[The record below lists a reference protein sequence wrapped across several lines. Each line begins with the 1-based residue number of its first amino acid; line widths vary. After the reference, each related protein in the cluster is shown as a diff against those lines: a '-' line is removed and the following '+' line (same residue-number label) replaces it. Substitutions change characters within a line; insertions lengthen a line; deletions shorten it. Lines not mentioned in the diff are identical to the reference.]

1 MNDPVARWPVLMGV
15 GPYALLAS
23 LTAITVADGSESGA
37 SGLTDLVL
45 SALLAAWML
54 GVYTL
59 RPAWRGR
66 VPVMALFLAVV
77 VLLWAALV
85 VRSPWFGFFT
95 PAVYVYAFRVLPWPW
110 QPAGIAAVG
119 AVAGTAQAYGVDKTT
134 VVGLVTYGAI
144 IAANAIPMCLFAWFA
159 RRDDERNQERDRALH
174 EAREANR
181 KLAASLAE
189 NAALHEQLLA
199 QARDAG
205 VQDERQRMAREI
217 HDTLAQGFTG
227 VISQLRAA
235 EHAGDDPPG
244 WRRHVAAATELAR
257 ESLSEARRSVHALR
271 PEPLRSARLSEALAG
286 VAERWSALHEIPVQV
301 TTTGTAR
308 PIRPEAETA
317 LLRIAQ
323 EALANVAKHARATRV
338 GVTLSYLEHEAALD
352 VRDDGGGFDPAGLG
366 GATGDPRADR
376 GGFGLIAMRQR
387 IESVSGSL
395 QIESEPGTGTGISA
409 RVPSEPAEACA

>member
-1 MNDPVARWPVLMGV
+1 MPAAV
-15 GPYALLAS
+15 GPYALLAFV
-23 LTAITVADGSESGA
+23 AAVTVADRRAAGA
-37 SGLTDLVL
+37 LLLVDLVL
-45 SALLAAWML
+45 CALLAAWML
-54 GVYTL
+54 GVHTL
-59 RPAWRGR
+59 RPAWRER
-66 VPVMALFLAVV
+66 APVMAVFIAVL

-95 PAVYVYAFRVLPWPW
+95 PAVYVHAFRVLPWPW
-110 QPAGIAAVG
+110 QPVGVAAVG
-119 AVAGTAQAYGVDKTT
+119 TVAGTAQAYGVDKSTAA
-134 VVGLVTYGAI
+134 GLVTYGAI
-144 IAANAIPMCLFAWFA
+144 VAANVIPMCAFAWFA
-159 RRDDERNQERDRALH
+159 RRDDRRNEERDRALH

-199 QARDAG
+199 RARDAG

-227 VISQLRAA
+227 IISQLRAA

-286 VAERWSALHEIPVQV
+286 VVERWSALHDITVQV

-308 PIRPEAETA
+308 PIRPEAEAA

-352 VRDDGGGFDPAGLG
+352 VRDDGGGFDPARLD
-366 GATGDPRADR
+366 AAAESLRADR

-387 IESVSGSL
+387 IESVSGTL
-395 QIESEPGTGTGISA
+395 QVESEPGAGTGISA
-409 RVPSEPAEACA
+409 RVPSERAEACA